1 MKKLFYILY
10 IVVITFVIL
19 EVGVRVLTKPN
30 EAHVDLFMDLKHRY
44 MLPLPTAHK
53 QYYEEGIAETRADAY
68 RVFDDSLGWSHAPW
82 GWDTTGFPCY
92 ANDKGLRIT
101 QKAWQNR
108 DSSQKHYD
116 IITIGNSFTHGDAV
130 QAEDTWPYMLSVKT
144 GKSVANLGVGG
155 YGLQQALLRLMFSGI
170 TADTVFFGAIWG
182 DFERTVEPV
191 YTFYQGGNKTRPMI
205 AFAKN
210 GEHSLANVPVMR
222 PEDFYAAKAM
232 HNHEIFSLIPGF
244 DETVFSDALW
254 TNSYFL
260 RLVISIQHQKKYF
273 QEKPV
278 YLTEG
283 EALEH
288 CLNIFTL
295 FKSYCQA
302 NNMYPVVLLLDTG
315 QNYAHKQKWQLENPW
330 QLVSNKLSALE
341 IEHADLHQPLF
352 EAYTQNRH
360 NLIHPVENLHYSPAG
375 NQLVADLII
384 AKYFS
389 QSLNH

>member
-1 MKKLFYILY
+1 MKKLLYILY

-30 EAHVDLFMDLKHRY
+30 EANVDLFLNIKHRY
-44 MLPLPTAHK
+44 LLPLPTDK
-53 QYYEEGIAETRADAY
+53 ELYYLEGLTEARDDAY
-68 RVFDDSLGWSHAPW
+68 LVYDDTLGWSIGAW
-82 GWDTTGFPCY
+82 GWSTEYFACY
-92 ANDKGLRIT
+92 ANDRGHRIT

-108 DSSQKHYD
+108 DSSQEHYD

-130 QAEDTWPYMLSVKT
+130 QAEDTWPYILSKKT
-144 GKSVANLGVGG
+144 GKSVANLGIGG

-170 TADTVFFGAIWG
+170 TADTVIFGAISG

-210 GEHSLANVPVMR
+210 GDYSLANVPVMR
-222 PEDFYAAKAM
+222 PEDFYAAKAA
-232 HNHEIFSLIPGF
+232 HTHEIFSLIPGF

-260 RLVISIQHQKKYF
+260 RLLISIRHQKKYF

-288 CLNIFTL
+288 CLDIFTL
-295 FKSYCQA
+295 FKNYCEA
-302 NNMYPVVLLLDTG
+302 NDMYPVVILLDTG

-330 QLVSNKLSALE
+330 QLVSNKLSAFT
-341 IEHADLHQPLF
+341 IEHTDLHQPLF
-352 EAYTQNRH
+352 NAYTQNRH

-384 AKYFS
+384 AKYFKPF
-389 QSLNH
+389 N